1 MARSGDIRSG
11 ARRHAA
17 LRNAALRNEEAKCL
31 GITQADPPRRSSA
44 RHKETVR
51 TP

>member
-17 LRNAALRNEEAKCL
+17 LRNAALRKEEAKCL
-31 GITQADPPRRSSA
+31 GITQADRLATKRR
-44 RHKETVR
+44 
-51 TP
+51 